1 MLDKN
6 VRKNIK
12 LSVKWGL
19 LTAFLACFVV
29 LYHWFGADACKSFA
43 VFSGS
48 LGMFIYGMNL
58 MSNSLQMIAG
68 NRLKSLISSLTR
80 NPLAAMLTGLSVTAI
95 IQSSS
100 ATTVMIVGFVNAGL
114 MTLNQAIGVILGANI
129 GTTVTAQLI
138 AFKLDDLAWPV
149 LAIGSA
155 MTMVCKSRQN
165 RSWGEVML
173 GFALLF
179 IGMKFMGDTLKVYRD
194 HETFK
199 QIFVSLSQNRLLGVI
214 AGLLVT
220 LIVQSSSATV
230 GLTMSLM
237 GTGAFGEDPFL
248 ALVAAVPIILGDNI
262 GTCIT
267 AVLASLGASRNAR
280 RAALAHTLFNVF
292 GTLIILPVLHYYCRL
307 IMLTSAEPMRQ
318 VANAHTLFN
327 VTFGLLFLPL
337 IGFLKKMVLLVLPQ
351 AEDEPA
357 TVTNLDKRF
366 LATPPV
372 AIAQAEA
379 HLKQAVEIIKKKFTK
394 INELL
399 KTSDNGIDE
408 VASATSSLD
417 SLRRQRDEI
426 TQDLN
431 RFLIALAQKNLP
443 ENLSRQ
449 VTRAIYLSKD
459 LEIIS
464 SQLEK
469 FVSLLAE
476 QTESSKCLSDEA
488 REELQLC
495 MDRLAEI
502 YGCLMGNFK
511 LNEQDAENIS
521 HQVYSQA
528 LLNRAARTNL
538 LHRIKTGQHDPL
550 ESIIL
555 LDSLR
560 SIDSLLSSLKYACDH
575 SMYKF

>member
-19 LTAFLACFVV
+19 FAAFIAGLVALYYWAGSEACR
-29 LYHWFGADACKSFA
+29 SFA

-68 NRLKSLISSLTR
+68 NRLKSVISSLTR
-80 NPLAAMLTGLSVTAI
+80 NPFAAMLTGLAVTAT

-100 ATTVMIVGFVNAGL
+100 ATTVMVVGFVNAGL
-114 MTLNQAIGVILGANI
+114 MTLKQAIGVILGANI

-155 MTMVCKSRQN
+155 MVMVCKSRKN
-165 RSWGEVML
+165 RSWGEVLL
-173 GFALLF
+173 GFAFLF
-179 IGMKFMGDTLKVYRD
+179 IGMKLMGDTLKVYRE

-199 QIFVSLSQNRLLGVI
+199 HIFVNLSQNRLLGVF

-220 LIVQSSSATV
+220 FVIQSSSATV

-280 RAALAHTLFNVF
+280 RAALAHTMFNVF
-292 GTLIILPVLHYYCRL
+292 GTLIILPVLDHYCRL
-307 IMLTSAEPMRQ
+307 IILTSEEPMRQ

-327 VTFGLLFLPL
+327 VANGLLFLPF
-337 IGFLKKMVLLVLPQ
+337 IGFLQKTVLVVLPQ
-351 AEDEPA
+351 SEDEPL

-379 HLKQAVEIIKKKFTK
+379 QLKQAFEIINKKFFK
-394 INELL
+394 INDLL
-399 KTSDNGIDE
+399 KSADNGLEE
-408 VASATSSLD
+408 VATAATTMD
-417 SLRRQRDEI
+417 SMRKQRDEI
-426 TQDLN
+426 SQDLN

-443 ENLSRQ
+443 ENLGKQ

-459 LEIIS
+459 LEIVS

-476 QTESSKCLSDEA
+476 QTENGRTLSDEA
-488 REELQLC
+488 REELHLC
-495 MDRLAEI
+495 MERIMEI
-502 YGCLMGNFK
+502 YGSLSANLQLTEK
-511 LNEQDAENIS
+511 ETKNILHQIYS
-521 HQVYSQA
+521 HS

-560 SIDSLLSSLKYACDH
+560 SVDSLLSSLKYFCEH

>member
-1 MLDKN
+1 MLNKN
-6 VRKNIK
+6 TRRNLK
-12 LSVKWGL
+12 LAAKWL
-19 LTAFLACFVV
+19 LLIIFLVALAAIHLIYGKKAC
-29 LYHWFGADACKSFA
+29 DSFA
-43 VFSGS
+43 IFSGS
-48 LGMFIYGMNL
+48 LGMFIFGMNM

-68 NRLKSLISSLTR
+68 NRLKTIISTLTR
-80 NPLAAMLTGLSVTAI
+80 NPVTAMLTGLAVTAV

-114 MTLNQAIGVILGANI
+114 MNLTQAIGVILGANI

-149 LAIGSA
+149 LAIGS
-155 MTMVCKSRQN
+155 TMIMICKSRKN
-165 RSWGEVML
+165 RSWGEVLL

-179 IGMKFMGDTLKVYRD
+179 LGMKFMGDTLKVYRE

-199 QIFVSLSQNRLLGVI
+199 QIFVALSHNRFLGVF
-214 AGLLVT
+214 AGLVVT

-237 GTGAFGEDPFL
+237 GTGAFGDDPHL
-248 ALVAAVPIILGDNI
+248 ALMAAVPIILGDNI

-267 AVLASLGASRNAR
+267 AVLAALGASRAAQ
-280 RAALAHTLFNVF
+280 RAALAHTMFNVF
-292 GTLIILPVLHYYCRL
+292 GTLLVLPVLHYYCQL
-307 IMLTSAEPMRQ
+307 IMLTSADSLRQ
-318 VANAHTLFN
+318 VANAHSLFN
-327 VTFGLLFLPL
+327 LVNVMVFLPL
-337 IGFLKKMVLLVLPQ
+337 TGVLRSAVLLILPQ
-351 AEDEPA
+351 SEEEIA

-379 HLKQAVEIIKKKFTK
+379 QLKVAADIMKKKFAK

-399 KTSDNGIDE
+399 QNQESDIDE
-408 VASATSSLD
+408 IASTTSSID
-417 SLRRQRDEI
+417 SLRKQRDEI
-426 TQDLN
+426 TRDLN

-459 LEIIS
+459 LEIVS

-469 FVSLLAE
+469 FMSLLTE
-476 QTESSKCLSDEA
+476 QSENSKSLTVEA
-488 REELQLC
+488 REELHLC
-495 MDRLAEI
+495 MERIMEI
-502 YGCLMGNFK
+502 YGCLMGNLK
-511 LNEQDAENIS
+511 LTEKEAEDIS
-521 HQVYSQA
+521 QQVYSQA
-528 LLNRAARTNL
+528 MLNRAARSNL
-538 LHRIKTGQHDPL
+538 LHRIKTSQHDPF

-560 SIDSLLSSLKYACDH
+560 SIDSLLSSLNHACDH
-575 SMYKF
+575 TMYKF

>member
-1 MLDKN
+1 MLNKN
-6 VRKNIK
+6 TRRNLK
-12 LSVKWGL
+12 LAAKWL
-19 LTAFLACFVV
+19 LLIIFLVALAAIHLIYGKKAC
-29 LYHWFGADACKSFA
+29 DSFA
-43 VFSGS
+43 IFSGS
-48 LGMFIYGMNL
+48 LGMFIFGMNM

-68 NRLKSLISSLTR
+68 NRLKTIISTLTR
-80 NPLAAMLTGLSVTAI
+80 NPVTAMLTGLAVTAV

-114 MTLNQAIGVILGANI
+114 MNLTQAIGVILGANI

-149 LAIGSA
+149 LAIGS
-155 MTMVCKSRQN
+155 TMIMICKSRKN
-165 RSWGEVML
+165 RSWGEVLL

-179 IGMKFMGDTLKVYRD
+179 LGMKFMGDTLKVYRE

-199 QIFVSLSQNRLLGVI
+199 QIFVALSHNRFLGVF
-214 AGLLVT
+214 AGLVVT

-237 GTGAFGEDPFL
+237 GTGAFGDDPHL
-248 ALVAAVPIILGDNI
+248 ALMAAVPIILGDNI

-267 AVLASLGASRNAR
+267 AVLAALGASRAAQ
-280 RAALAHTLFNVF
+280 RAALAHTMFNVF
-292 GTLIILPVLHYYCRL
+292 GTLLVLPVLHYYCQL
-307 IMLTSAEPMRQ
+307 IMLTSADSLRQ
-318 VANAHTLFN
+318 AANAHSLFN
-327 VTFGLLFLPL
+327 LVNVMVFLPL
-337 IGFLKKMVLLVLPQ
+337 TGVLRSAVLLILPQ
-351 AEDEPA
+351 SEEEIA

-379 HLKQAVEIIKKKFTK
+379 QLKVAADIMKKKFAK

-399 KTSDNGIDE
+399 QNQESDIDE
-408 VASATSSLD
+408 IASTTSSID
-417 SLRRQRDEI
+417 SLRKQRDEI
-426 TQDLN
+426 TRDLN

-459 LEIIS
+459 LEIVS

-469 FVSLLAE
+469 FMSLLTE
-476 QTESSKCLSDEA
+476 QSENSKSLTVEA
-488 REELQLC
+488 REELHLC
-495 MDRLAEI
+495 MERIMEI
-502 YGCLMGNFK
+502 YGCLMGNLK
-511 LNEQDAENIS
+511 LTEKEAEDIS
-521 HQVYSQA
+521 QQVYSQA
-528 LLNRAARTNL
+528 MLNRAARSNL
-538 LHRIKTGQHDPL
+538 LHRIKTSQHDPF

-560 SIDSLLSSLKYACDH
+560 SIDSLLSSLNHACDH
-575 SMYKF
+575 TMYKF

>member
-1 MLDKN
+1 MLNKN
-6 VRKNIK
+6 TRRNLK
-12 LSVKWGL
+12 LAAKWL
-19 LTAFLACFVV
+19 LLIIFLVALAAIHLIYGKKAC
-29 LYHWFGADACKSFA
+29 DSFA
-43 VFSGS
+43 IFSGS
-48 LGMFIYGMNL
+48 LGMFIFGMNM

-68 NRLKSLISSLTR
+68 NRLKTIISTLTR
-80 NPLAAMLTGLSVTAI
+80 NPVTAMLTGLAVTAV

-114 MTLNQAIGVILGANI
+114 MNLTQAIGVILGANI

-149 LAIGSA
+149 LAIGS
-155 MTMVCKSRQN
+155 TMIMICKSRKN
-165 RSWGEVML
+165 RSWGEVLL

-179 IGMKFMGDTLKVYRD
+179 LGMKFMGDTLKVYRE

-199 QIFVSLSQNRLLGVI
+199 QIFVALSHNRFLGVF
-214 AGLLVT
+214 AGLVVT

-237 GTGAFGEDPFL
+237 GTGAFGDDPHL
-248 ALVAAVPIILGDNI
+248 ALMAAVPIILGDNI

-267 AVLASLGASRNAR
+267 AVLAALGASRAAQ
-280 RAALAHTLFNVF
+280 RAALAHTMFNVF
-292 GTLIILPVLHYYCRL
+292 GTLLVLPVLHYYCQM
-307 IMLTSAEPMRQ
+307 IMLTSADSLRQ
-318 VANAHTLFN
+318 VANAHSLFN
-327 VTFGLLFLPL
+327 LVNVMVFLPL
-337 IGFLKKMVLLVLPQ
+337 TGVLRSAVLLILPQ
-351 AEDEPA
+351 SEEEIA

-379 HLKQAVEIIKKKFTK
+379 QLKVAADIMKKKFAK

-399 KTSDNGIDE
+399 QNQESDIDE
-408 VASATSSLD
+408 IASTTSSID
-417 SLRRQRDEI
+417 SLRKQRDEI
-426 TQDLN
+426 TRDLN

-459 LEIIS
+459 LEIVS

-469 FVSLLAE
+469 FMSLLTE
-476 QTESSKCLSDEA
+476 QSENSKSLTVEA
-488 REELQLC
+488 REELHLC
-495 MDRLAEI
+495 MERIMEI
-502 YGCLMGNFK
+502 YGCLMGNLK
-511 LNEQDAENIS
+511 LTEKEAEDIS
-521 HQVYSQA
+521 QQVYSQA
-528 LLNRAARTNL
+528 MLNRAARSNL
-538 LHRIKTGQHDPL
+538 LHRIKTSQHDPF

-560 SIDSLLSSLKYACDH
+560 SIDSLLSSLNHACDH
-575 SMYKF
+575 TMYKF

>member
-1 MLDKN
+1 MLNKTARRN
-6 VRKNIK
+6 LK
-12 LSVKWGL
+12 LAAKWL
-19 LTAFLACFVV
+19 LLIVFLATLTAIHLIYGKKAC
-29 LYHWFGADACKSFA
+29 DSFA
-43 VFSGS
+43 IFSGA
-48 LGMFIYGMNL
+48 LGMFIFGMNM

-68 NRLKSLISSLTR
+68 NRLKAIISTLTR
-80 NPLAAMLTGLSVTAI
+80 NPVTAMLTGLAVTAV

-114 MTLNQAIGVILGANI
+114 MTLTQAIGVILGANI

-149 LAIGSA
+149 LAIGS
-155 MTMVCKSRQN
+155 TMIMICKSRKN
-165 RSWGEVML
+165 RSWGEILL

-179 IGMKFMGDTLKVYRD
+179 LGMKFMGETLKAYKD

-199 QIFVSLSQNRLLGVI
+199 QIFVTLSHNRFLGVF
-214 AGLLVT
+214 AGLFVT

-237 GTGAFGEDPFL
+237 GTGAFGDDPYL
-248 ALVAAVPIILGDNI
+248 ALMAAIPIILGDNI

-267 AVLASLGASRNAR
+267 AVLAALGASRAAQ
-280 RAALAHTLFNVF
+280 RAALAHTMFNVF
-292 GTLIILPVLHYYCRL
+292 GTILVLPVLHYYCQL
-307 IMLTSAEPMRQ
+307 IMMTSTDSLRQ
-318 VANAHTLFN
+318 VANAHSLFN
-327 VTFGLLFLPL
+327 LINVMIFLPMTGVLRSAVML
-337 IGFLKKMVLLVLPQ
+337 ILPQ
-351 AEDEPA
+351 SEEEIS

-372 AIAQAEA
+372 AITQAEA
-379 HLKQAVEIIKKKFTK
+379 QLKVATDIMKKKFIK

-399 KTSDNGIDE
+399 QNQESDIDE
-408 VASATSSLD
+408 IASATSSID
-417 SLRRQRDEI
+417 SLRKQRDEI
-426 TQDLN
+426 TRDLN

-469 FVSLLAE
+469 FMALLIEHSENSKSL
-476 QTESSKCLSDEA
+476 TPEA
-488 REELQLC
+488 REELHLC
-495 MDRLAEI
+495 MERIMEI
-502 YGCLMGNFK
+502 YGCLIGN
-511 LNEQDAENIS
+511 LNLTEQEAEDIS
-521 HQVYSQA
+521 QQVYSQA
-528 LLNRAARTNL
+528 MLNRAARSNL
-538 LHRIKTGQHDPL
+538 LHRIKTSQHDPL

-560 SIDSLLSSLKYACDH
+560 SIDSLLSSLNHACDH
-575 SMYKF
+575 TMYKF

>member
-114 MTLNQAIGVILGANI
+114 MTLSQAIGVILGANI

-179 IGMKFMGDTLKVYRD
+179 IGMKFMGDTLKVYRE

-199 QIFVSLSQNRLLGVI
+199 QIFIGLSQNRLLGVL

-220 LIVQSSSATV
+220 LVVQSSSATV

-307 IMLTSAEPMRQ
+307 IMMTSVEPMRQ

-337 IGFLKKMVLLVLPQ
+337 IGFLKNMVLLVIPQ
-351 AEDEPA
+351 SEEEPG

-379 HLKQAVEIIKKKFTK
+379 HLKQAVEIIKKKFAK

-399 KTSDNGIDE
+399 KSSDNGIDE

-469 FVSLLAE
+469 FVSLLAD

-495 MDRLAEI
+495 MDRITEI
-502 YGCLMGNFK
+502 YECLMGNFK
-511 LNEQDAENIS
+511 LTEQDAENIS

>member
-1 MLDKN
+1 MLNKN
-6 VRKNIK
+6 TRRNLK
-12 LSVKWGL
+12 LAAKWL
-19 LTAFLACFVV
+19 LLIVFLVTLLAVHFIYGKKAC
-29 LYHWFGADACKSFA
+29 DSFA
-43 VFSGS
+43 IFSGA
-48 LGMFIYGMNL
+48 LGMFIFGMNM

-68 NRLKSLISSLTR
+68 NRLKTIISTLTR
-80 NPLAAMLTGLSVTAI
+80 NPITAMLTGLAVTAV

-114 MTLNQAIGVILGANI
+114 MNLTQAIGVILGANI

-149 LAIGSA
+149 LAIGS
-155 MTMVCKSRQN
+155 TMIMICKSRKN
-165 RSWGEVML
+165 RSWGEVLL

-179 IGMKFMGDTLKVYRD
+179 LGMKFMGETLKVYRE

-199 QIFVSLSQNRLLGVI
+199 QVFVALSHNRFLGVL
-214 AGLLVT
+214 AGLGVT

-237 GTGAFGEDPFL
+237 GTGAFGDDPYL
-248 ALVAAVPIILGDNI
+248 ALMAAVPIILGDNI

-267 AVLASLGASRNAR
+267 AVLAALGASRAAQ
-280 RAALAHTLFNVF
+280 RAALAHTMFNVF
-292 GTLIILPVLHYYCRL
+292 GTFLVLPILPYYCQL
-307 IMLTSAEPMRQ
+307 IMLTSTDSLRQ
-318 VANAHTLFN
+318 VANAHSFFN
-327 VTFGLLFLPL
+327 LINVMIFLPL
-337 IGFLKKMVLLVLPQ
+337 TGVLRSAVMLILPQ
-351 AEDEPA
+351 SEEEIA
-357 TVTNLDKRF
+357 TTTNLDKRF

-379 HLKQAVEIIKKKFTK
+379 QLKVAADIMKKKFIK

-399 KTSDNGIDE
+399 KNPESDIDE
-408 VASATSSLD
+408 VASTTSSID
-417 SLRRQRDEI
+417 SLRKQRDEI
-426 TQDLN
+426 TRDLN

-459 LEIIS
+459 LEIVS

-469 FVSLLAE
+469 FMSLLTE
-476 QTESSKCLSDEA
+476 QSENSKSLTTDA
-488 REELQLC
+488 REELHLC
-495 MDRLAEI
+495 MERITEI
-502 YGCLMGNFK
+502 YTCLMGNLK
-511 LNEQDAENIS
+511 LTEKEAEDVS
-521 HQVYSQA
+521 QQVYSQA
-528 LLNRAARTNL
+528 MLNRAARSNL
-538 LHRIKTGQHDPL
+538 LHRIKTGQHDPF

-560 SIDSLLSSLKYACDH
+560 SIDSLLSSLNHACDH
-575 SMYKF
+575 TMYKF